1 MSDNTNTNTN
11 TNATDAD
18 TDAAVDIDV
27 DVDTPDKYATAPRSP
42 EELTSDSPFTLP
54 GFFAA
59 LDEGRL
65 LAAACED
72 CGTRLVPPRPAC
84 YDCGS
89 RNLKIER
96 QPETGTVISYTEVRT
111 PPPALAD
118 RAPYTIA
125 IVELDSGARLTGR
138 VTVPYADT
146 EIDMP
151 VSLSIRAPEED
162 ERAMALE
169 HELEWPIHE
178 FEPA

>member
-1 MSDNTNTNTN
+1 MSDNTDSTDQTGSI
-11 TNATDAD
+11 DAD
-18 TDAAVDIDV
+18 ADAG
-27 DVDTPDKYATAPRSP
+27 TPDEYATAPRSP
-42 EELTSDSPFTLP
+42 GELTSDSPFTLP

-65 LAAACED
+65 LAAACDD

-89 RNLKIER
+89 RDLRIER
-96 QPETGTVISYTEVRT
+96 QPETGEVVSYTEVRT

-138 VTVPYADT
+138 LTVPYADA

-151 VSLSIRAPEED
+151 VELSIRAPEAD
-162 ERAMALE
+162 ELEMALP
-169 HELEWPIHE
+169 HEREWPIHE
-178 FEPA
+178 FDPA